1 MSEKKRSFSIKKL
14 FEIRESALVIL
25 IILFAVV
32 MVCFKPKFLNLN
44 NILAIFISLSST
56 AVVACGMCILLVSGC
71 MDLSVGSISAFSG
84 VITCQ
89 LLNSA
94 GMPVI
99 VSIIAGVLI
108 GAVIGLINGF
118 IVIKWNISPFIVTL
132 GTQYIFRGLTQIMA
146 EGFTIIGLPE
156 SFTNLGQK
164 DIFGIQLPIIYMI
177 VIVIIFEI
185 LLRKFRF
192 FRQCYFVGGN
202 EKAASMTGMKSNRIK
217 VISFVIV
224 DMLAAF
230 VGVTF
235 AARFGNASV
244 TIGTG
249 MEMQVIT
256 ACVIGGA
263 SLSGGEGTI
272 VGSFLGAL
280 LMSMITNALNM
291 IGVDT
296 FWQNVCTGAI
306 LIFAV
311 VMDTI
316 IKQRRELG
324 VKVETAKKRDEKLAA

>member
-1 MSEKKRSFSIKKL
+1 MNEKKRGFSIKKL

-25 IILFAVV
+25 IILFAAI
-32 MVCFKPKFLNLN
+32 MACFMPKFLGPSNL
-44 NILAIFISLSST
+44 LAIFISLSST
-56 AVVACGMCILLVSGC
+56 AVVACGMCVLLVTGC

-89 LLNSA
+89 LLNNV
-94 GMPVI
+94 GLPVPLA
-99 VSIIAGVLI
+99 IIAGVLVGAAI
-108 GAVIGLINGF
+108 GFINGF

-146 EGFTIIGLPE
+146 EGFTIIGLPQ
-156 SFTNLGQK
+156 SFADIGQK

-177 VIVIIFEI
+177 VIVIVFEI

-202 EKAASMTGMKSNRIK
+202 EKAATMTGMKSNYIK
-217 VISFVIV
+217 VICFVIV

-230 VGVTF
+230 IGVIF

-272 VGSFLGAL
+272 IGAFLGAL

-311 VMDTI
+311 VLDTVV
-316 IKQRRELG
+316 KKRRELG
-324 VKVETAKKRDEKLAA
+324 VKIETSKKRDERLAA